1 MLIRVKKNLI
11 DATNDALVKKLQREL
26 VYLKELLQLK
36 RKGQEGQLSIQVVAL
51 KEENEKLRQTM
62 KITPA

>member
-51 KEENEKLRQTM
+51 KEENE
-62 KITPA
+62 